1 MKRHTAL
8 TAAAAALCL
17 MSTVAEASEFR
28 SPTRMWVKIEAHPGE
43 TRWGACKRV
52 FRYGVYRARKGP
64 DNVMLCY
71 VDYDRAYGFATW
83 RFYRQ

>member
-1 MKRHTAL
+1 
-8 TAAAAALCL
+8 
-17 MSTVAEASEFR
+17 
-28 SPTRMWVKIEAHPGE
+28 MWVKIEAHPGE

-52 FRYGVYRARKGP
+52 FRYGVYRVRKGP

-83 RFYRQ
+83 RFYQQ